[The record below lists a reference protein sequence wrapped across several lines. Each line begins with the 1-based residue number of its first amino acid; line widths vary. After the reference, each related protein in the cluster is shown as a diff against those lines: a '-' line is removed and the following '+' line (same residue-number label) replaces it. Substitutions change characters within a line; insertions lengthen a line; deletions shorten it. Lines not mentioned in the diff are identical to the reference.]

1 MSSVL
6 SLALMY
12 ACAVSSGMQGA
23 RYVPDV
29 CAFPVHIQAGG
40 AH

>member
-12 ACAVSSGMQGA
+12 ARGVSSGMREA
-23 RYVPDV
+23 WYVPDV